1 MTTQVFIHYELL
13 KSSKDSLRL
22 RAIAQFTMK
31 NLKMIQFEV
40 TSVTADVSLKHIKW
54 SEEMLV
60 ISITTFVKA
69 TTLTTR

>member
-1 MTTQVFIHYELL
+1 MMTTQVFIHYELL

-40 TSVTADVSLKHIKW
+40 TSVTADVSLKHIK
-54 SEEMLV
+54 
-60 ISITTFVKA
+60 
-69 TTLTTR
+69 